1 MIFMHS
7 PLKPLSQFP
16 DGSGI
21 NINARAF
28 PDFSQEVR
36 KANLNLTRAVFVFS
50 SLATKVVDPDS
61 GGHCRRCSLLD
72 GSRLARFA
80 GGAAPIASEI
90 GKWRDLVRVAG
101 IQVEP

>member
-1 MIFMHS
+1 
-7 PLKPLSQFP
+7 
-16 DGSGI
+16 
-21 NINARAF
+21 
-28 PDFSQEVR
+28 
-36 KANLNLTRAVFVFS
+36 VFVFS

-90 GKWRDLVRVAG
+90 GRDLVRVAG

>member
-1 MIFMHS
+1 
-7 PLKPLSQFP
+7 
-16 DGSGI
+16 
-21 NINARAF
+21 
-28 PDFSQEVR
+28 
-36 KANLNLTRAVFVFS
+36 VFVFS
-50 SLATKVVDPDS
+50 ALATKVVDPDS